1 MVAIRI
7 EERAQNAFN
16 AVASFDGGSEYPVKI
31 ADPFLPEEE
40 VRLEWYSERALRAL
54 PSVHYLLE
62 QTYPIRAKDLPS

>member
-16 AVASFDGGSEYPVKI
+16 AVASFDGSSEYPVKI

-40 VRLEWYSERALRAL
+40 ARLEWYFEWALQTL

-62 QTYPIRAKDLPS
+62 QT

>member
-7 EERAQNAFN
+7 EEREQNAFN
-16 AVASFDGGSEYPVKI
+16 AVASFDGSSEYPVKI

-40 VRLEWYSERALRAL
+40 ARLEWYFEWALQAL

-62 QTYPIRAKDLPS
+62 QT

>member
-16 AVASFDGGSEYPVKI
+16 AVAGFDGSSEYPVKI

-40 VRLEWYSERALRAL
+40 ARLEWYFERALQAL

-62 QTYPIRAKDLPS
+62 QT